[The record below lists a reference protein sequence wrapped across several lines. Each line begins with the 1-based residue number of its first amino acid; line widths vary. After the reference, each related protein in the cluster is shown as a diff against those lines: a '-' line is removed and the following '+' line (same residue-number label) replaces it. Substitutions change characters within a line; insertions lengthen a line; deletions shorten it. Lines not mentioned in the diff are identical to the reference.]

1 MADDALSENEIDAL
15 LKDVEEG
22 EAAPAPA
29 ADTSKPQ
36 SFSLGNQERIV
47 RGRMPTF
54 ENIHER
60 FIRLFRISMSTFL
73 SRLVE
78 IKATAV
84 ETCKYSEFVAKHKNP
99 TNINLL
105 KIKPLRATNLMIID
119 PELVLFVV
127 DNLFG
132 GGGRFK
138 TSAVDR
144 EFTPTELRIVV
155 RILEVFFE
163 PYAEAWAPVHPIEYE
178 YIRSEMN
185 MQFANIAMM
194 SEVVVTTTFTVEIEE
209 KSYEMEICI
218 PYSALEPIR
227 DLLTSQMQ
235 GRVQDVDIKWIEM
248 LHETVQ
254 SVELE
259 IKANLGS
266 KKLLLEEVVDM
277 KIGDLIQL
285 EYNPFVIATTD
296 DVPIFECRYG
306 TYNKKHALKIEKFL
320 QSNLNE
326 YVRTT
331 EDEQPE

>member
-1 MADDALSENEIDAL
+1 MTDENLSDQEIDAL
-15 LKDVEEG
+15 LKNVEEG
-22 EAAPAPA
+22 AAEPESAKESTGQA
-29 ADTSKPQ
+29 TS
-36 SFSLGNQERIV
+36 FALGSQERIV

-73 SRLVE
+73 GRLVE

-84 ETCKYSEFVAKHKNP
+84 ETCKYSEFVAKHKDP
-99 TNINLL
+99 TNINLI
-105 KIKPLRATNLMIID
+105 KIKPLRATSLMLCE
-119 PELVLFVV
+119 PEFVLFVV

-138 TSAVDR
+138 TNSEGR
-144 EFTPTELRIVV
+144 EFTPTELRIVE

-163 PYAEAWAPVHPIEYE
+163 PYTEAWAPVHPIEYE

-194 SEVVVTTTFTVEIEE
+194 SEVVVTTTFTIEIEE
-209 KSYEMEICI
+209 KSYEMDLCI

-235 GRVQDVDIKWIEM
+235 GRVQDVDIKWIEAM
-248 LHETVQ
+248 AETVN

-259 IKANLGS
+259 LVANLGG
-266 KKLLLEEVVDM
+266 KKLFLENIVSL
-277 KIGDLIQL
+277 KIGDFIPL
-285 EYNPFVIATTD
+285 EYEPLVTATVD
-296 DVPIFECRYG
+296 DVPLLQCRYG
-306 TYNKKHALKIEKFL
+306 TFNKKYALRIEKFL

-326 YVRTT
+326 YVK
-331 EDEQPE
+331 EANDE